1 VAAGRHK
8 QARHRQS
15 RPKVIQPGIA
25 KVAIPGAAVAM
36 VATGSAAALP
46 SHHVQLDPSIA
57 SSSLQLSRDTTVS
70 RDALRPPISITST
83 TPTAAPKPKAKPS
96 PTAKHLKKQAPI
108 PKPTAAK
115 TRAAQE
121 LNAAPPKITGTK
133 YTTTDV
139 NLWTLPLTGVLLDVL
154 PKGTK
159 VSVTG
164 KVDGLYAE
172 VVSDGKSRWVKAQY
186 LSATKPVASTSGSIS
201 QAACASGSGVED
213 GLTQDAIRVHR
224 AICAKFPDITSYG
237 GLRSGDSGSEHS
249 TGHALDIMVSGA
261 EGQEVADWLKANYKK
276 LGVSQLIWQQHIW
289 TVQRSSEGW
298 RAMEDRGGA
307 TANHY
312 DHVHVTVYGNSGTV

>member
-1 VAAGRHK
+1 M
-8 QARHRQS
+8 
-15 RPKVIQPGIA
+15 
-25 KVAIPGAAVAM
+25 AIPGAAVAL

-46 SHHVQLDPSIA
+46 DHHVTFDPSIA
-57 SSSLQLSRDTTVS
+57 SSSLQLSRGTQVS
-70 RDALRPPISITST
+70 RDALRPPLNV
-83 TPTAAPKPKAKPS
+83 TPTAAPKPKTTPAP
-96 PTAKHLKKQAPI
+96 KHLKKQAPI
-108 PKPTAAK
+108 PKPTSTP
-115 TRAAQE
+115 TRTAT
-121 LNAAPPKITGTK
+121 PPKATGTK

-139 NLWTLPLTGVLLDVL
+139 NLWSLPLTGVLLDVL

-164 KVDGLYAE
+164 KVDGIWAE
-172 VVSDGKSRWVKAQY
+172 VVSDNKSRWVKAAY
-186 LSATKPVASTSGSIS
+186 LSATKPVATTAASAGGSIS
-201 QAACASGSGVED
+201 QAACKAGSSVES

-237 GLRSGDSGSEHS
+237 GLRSGDSRSEHS
-249 TGHALDIMVSGA
+249 RGNALDIMVSGS
-261 EGQEVADWLKANYKK
+261 EGQEVADWLHANYKK

-298 RAMEDRGGA
+298 RAMEDRGST